1 MVADSIV
8 QVLTVLSVS
17 GPSAA
22 KPKWKVDRIL
32 SSQFKLKLNTHLP
45 FTDWPLL
52 QTTADFLAVDYR
64 TEESSFMTSKRKF
77 LIVHA

>member
-32 SSQFKLKLNTHLP
+32 SSQFKLKLNTHLL

-77 LIVHA
+77 LVVHA